1 MQIESYPLLKEDIQR
16 MLDITYELEGL
27 LHLWVNRE
35 EDAPMRLMPLIKSK
49 IATLSTLI
57 ENPGIPDPA
66 DYMSLMG
73 MDSDDCSYAIP
84 DEEEYD
90 ETPVLQT
97 GINPESGLPDANDM
111 PENAAESEP
120 GICAECSVIAESPAS
135 GDVPD
140 GIGPEDCTAV
150 AGEISAASD
159 VPDETDDEPAAAT
172 NDAISPESDE
182 IAVTETVEES
192 GVKSDDMA
200 GEEAENKESQAAAVR
215 QRQKVPV
222 FSINDRFLYSRELFG
237 GRVADFESA
246 LKDVAGM
253 ESYEEAEEYFYT
265 EWNLDPESPVVKGFL
280 DVISKCS
287 NLN

>member
-1 MQIESYPLLKEDIQR
+1 

-90 ETPVLQT
+90 ETPALQT

-111 PENAAESEP
+111 PENAAEPEP

-159 VPDETDDEPAAAT
+159 VPDEPATLYVADETDDEPAAAAT

-182 IAVTETVEES
+182 IEVTETVEES

-215 QRQKVPV
+215 QRQKAPV

-237 GRVADFESA
+237 GRVEDFESA

>member
-1 MQIESYPLLKEDIQR
+1 

-111 PENAAESEP
+111 PENAAEFEP

-159 VPDETDDEPAAAT
+159 VPDETDDEPAAAAT

>member
-1 MQIESYPLLKEDIQR
+1 

-66 DYMSLMG
+66 DSMSLMG

-111 PENAAESEP
+111 PENAAEPEP

-135 GDVPD
+135 GDVPG

-159 VPDETDDEPAAAT
+159 VPDETATLYVADETDDEPAAAAT

-182 IAVTETVEES
+182 IAVTETLEES

>member
-1 MQIESYPLLKEDIQR
+1 

-66 DYMSLMG
+66 ESMSLMG

-111 PENAAESEP
+111 PENAAEPEP

-135 GDVPD
+135 GDVPG

-150 AGEISAASD
+150 VGEISAASD
-159 VPDETDDEPAAAT
+159 VPDETATLYVADETDDEPAAAAT

-182 IAVTETVEES
+182 IAVTETLEES